1 MNVFVFHRKA
11 RMKVATYL
19 DVLNK
24 LELDQNQFVNNCQF
38 WQVLTENTLYE
49 KAERTASNIIN
60 RFQQGGAA

>member
-24 LELDQNQFVNNCQF
+24 LELDQNQFVNDGQF
-38 WQVLTENTLYE
+38 WQVLIENTLYE
-49 KAERTASNIIN
+49 HAERNASIIIN
-60 RFQQGGAA
+60 RFQRGRL